1 MDILIKN
8 GHVVDPATAFDETAD
23 ILVKDG
29 VIAEIGKGI
38 PEGAQKVIDASGKIV
53 LPGLV
58 DMHVHLREPGR
69 EDKETVATGTKAAVR
84 GGVTSVLA
92 MPNTTPTMDAP
103 EHLRMFQDIVR
114 RTASSHVFVAAAI
127 TKGRA
132 GTALTD
138 FAALKDAGAVAVS
151 DDGSS
156 VDNDGLMEE
165 AFRLAKKCGLLVICH
180 CEDKRLSQKGVMNL
194 GLMST
199 ELGLRGIPKEAEY
212 RRVERD
218 LKLAAGAG
226 CAVHIAHVSCRESVE
241 LIAAAKKRGEAVTAE
256 TAPHYLIFTEE
267 ALETY
272 DPNFKMNPPLRT
284 KADRDALRQAL
295 KDGVIDAIATDHAP
309 HTESEKDIEFDHA
322 EFGVTGLETACASLA
337 SEFIA
342 SGQMTWMELARL
354 LSSAPAKIL
363 GIDKGRLEAGRCAD
377 IVVVDPGREWVVTKA
392 AFASKSNNSPF
403 VGRKLKG
410 AVECT
415 LCAGKIAYTA
425 KNVSHKS

>member
-8 GHVVDPATAFDETAD
+8 GHLIDPAASVDAVAD

-29 VIAEIGKGI
+29 VIAGVGTGI
-38 PEGAQKVIDASGKIV
+38 QEEAQKIIDASGKVV

-69 EDKETVATGTKAAVR
+69 EDKETVATGTKAAVK

-92 MPNTTPTMDAP
+92 MPNTTPAIDSP

-114 RTASSHVFVAAAI
+114 KTASSHVFAAAAI

-132 GTALTD
+132 GAELTD
-138 FAALKDAGAVAVS
+138 FAALKAEGALAVT

-156 VDNDGLMEE
+156 VDDDGLMEE

-180 CEDKRLSQKGVMNL
+180 CEDKRLSQKGVINL

-218 LKLAAGAG
+218 LSLAAKTG
-226 CAVHIAHVSCRESVE
+226 CPVHIAHVSCRESVD
-241 LIAAAKKRGEAVTAE
+241 LIAAAKKRGQPVTAE
-256 TAPHYLIFTEE
+256 TAPHYLIFTDE

-284 KADRDALRQAL
+284 KADRDALRQAV
-295 KDGVIDAIATDHAP
+295 KDGVIDTVASDHAP

-322 EFGVTGLETACASLA
+322 EFGVTGLETECAGLA

-342 SGQMTWMELARL
+342 SDQMTWMELARL

-363 GIDKGRLEAGRCAD
+363 GIDKGKLEAGRCAD

-392 AFASKSNNSPF
+392 GFASKSNNSPF
-403 VGRKLKG
+403 LGRKLKG

-415 LCAGKIAYTA
+415 ICAGKIAYTSK
-425 KNVSHKS
+425 KNFS

>member
-8 GHVVDPATAFDETAD
+8 GHLIDPAASVDAVAD

-29 VIAEIGKGI
+29 VIAGIGTGI
-38 PEGAQKVIDASGKIV
+38 QEGAQKIIDASGKVV

-69 EDKETVATGTKAAVR
+69 EDKETVATGTKAAVK

-92 MPNTTPTMDAP
+92 MPNTTPAIDSP

-114 RTASSHVFVAAAI
+114 KTASSHVFAAAAI

-132 GTALTD
+132 GAELTD
-138 FAALKDAGAVAVS
+138 FAALKAEGALAVT

-156 VDNDGLMEE
+156 VDDDALMEE

-180 CEDKRLSQKGVMNL
+180 CEDKRLSQKGVINL

-212 RRVERD
+212 HRVERD
-218 LKLAAGAG
+218 LNLAAKTG
-226 CAVHIAHVSCRESVE
+226 CLVHIAHVSCRESVD
-241 LIAAAKKRGEAVTAE
+241 LIAAAKKRGQPVTAE
-256 TAPHYLIFTEE
+256 TAPHYLIFTDE

-272 DPNFKMNPPLRT
+272 DPNFKMNPPLRA
-284 KADRDALRQAL
+284 KADRDALRQAV
-295 KDGVIDAIATDHAP
+295 KDGVIDTVASDHAP

-322 EFGVTGLETACASLA
+322 EFGVTGLETECASLA

-342 SGQMTWMELARL
+342 SDQMTWMELARL

-363 GIDKGRLEAGRCAD
+363 GIDKGKLEAGRCAD

-392 AFASKSNNSPF
+392 GFASKSNNSPF
-403 VGRKLKG
+403 LGRRLKG

-415 LCAGKIAYTA
+415 ICAGKIAYTSK
-425 KNVSHKS
+425 KNFS

>member
-8 GHVVDPATAFDETAD
+8 GHLIDPAAALDGVKDVF
-23 ILVKDG
+23 VKDG
-29 VIAEIGKGI
+29 VIAEIGAGI
-38 PEGAQKVIDASGKIV
+38 PVEAQKIIDASGKFV

-92 MPNTTPTMDAP
+92 MPNTTPAIDSP
-103 EHLRMFQDIVR
+103 ERLRMFQEIVR
-114 RTASSHVFVAAAI
+114 KTASSHVFAAAAI
-127 TKGRA
+127 TQGRA

-138 FAALKDAGAVAVS
+138 FAALKAEGAVAVT

-156 VDNDGLMEE
+156 VDDDGLMEE

-180 CEDKRLSQKGVMNL
+180 CEDKRLSQQGVINL

-218 LKLAAGAG
+218 LALAAKVG
-226 CAVHIAHVSCRESVE
+226 CPVHIAHVSCRESIDF
-241 LIAAAKKRGEAVTAE
+241 IAAAKKRGQPVTAE
-256 TAPHYLIFTEE
+256 TAPHYLIFTDD

-272 DPNFKMNPPLRT
+272 DTNFKMNPPLRT
-284 KADRDALRQAL
+284 KADREALRRAV
-295 KDGVIDAIATDHAP
+295 KDGVIDAVASDHAP

-322 EFGVTGLETACASLA
+322 EFGVTGLETECASLA

-342 SGQMTWMELARL
+342 SDQMTWMELARL
-354 LSSAPAKIL
+354 LSSGPARIL
-363 GIDKGRLEAGRCAD
+363 GIDKGKLEAGRCAD

-392 AFASKSNNSPF
+392 GFASKSNNSPF
-403 VGRKLKG
+403 LGRKLKG

-415 LCAGKIAYTA
+415 ICAGKIAYA
-425 KNVSHKS
+425 SKKNFS